1 VPPVSSQPASA
12 DQPSPDNPDQRM
24 TTDLTLLTQLLRRV
38 MVEFGTAP
46 FRIVF
51 YSWWMWSYTG
61 WLAVGVV
68 YCFAVFGTL
77 LQRSVRL
84 RARLTSF
91 DAALV
96 AHRMC
101 VLNTCNTWCR
111 LPASRIAALVYGQE
125 RLEGD
130 LRAAHLRLRAWS
142 VEIALASRGPAE
154 ADALEHPLGAAQH
167 AVPDRRRLAA
177 VCEHPRPGLRR
188 RTAQLQ
194 LHRVGHA
201 ARCVPCESQ
210 SKMQKLA
217 LVRIWHMRR
226 GITAMR
232 R

>member
-1 VPPVSSQPASA
+1 MAIDTIGHGCSVRSVLTRRMHGLYLSEHAYVPPVSSQPVAA

-91 DAALV
+91 DAAL
-96 AHRMC
+96 
-101 VLNTCNTWCR
+101 
-111 LPASRIAALVYGQE
+111 
-125 RLEGD
+125 
-130 LRAAHLRLRAWS
+130 
-142 VEIALASRGPAE
+142 
-154 ADALEHPLGAAQH
+154 
-167 AVPDRRRLAA
+167 
-177 VCEHPRPGLRR
+177 
-188 RTAQLQ
+188 
-194 LHRVGHA
+194 
-201 ARCVPCESQ
+201 
-210 SKMQKLA
+210 
-217 LVRIWHMRR
+217 
-226 GITAMR
+226 
-232 R
+232 